1 MAISTRRDFLY
12 LAAAAS
18 VGCIARGNDIPAP
31 GGPALLLR
39 SPAVG
44 QSWRY
49 AKHDHFT
56 GKVIDTQIDRVS
68 KIDGQSVQLESRS
81 ETAAVRPITFPS
93 WGESWWH
100 KYMGADAVRVGNPLE
115 VQRPWGMVVVDP
127 HWTEMQSF
135 EKAIPIWPS
144 ELRPGWSTLVST
156 YYKTPDSDEAM
167 PWQIT
172 MEAQRWESVTV
183 PAGHFVALRY
193 FNIINFRFSV
203 FSERTAAQ
211 RIEHLWFA
219 PEIGRWVVRE
229 SVGTFHEQL
238 GTEVKESSHR
248 WELLSWT

>member
-18 VGCIARGNDIPAP
+18 VGCVARGTNTPMP
-31 GGPALLLR
+31 GGAAPLVR

-49 AKHDHFT
+49 AKHDYFT
-56 GKVIDTQIDRVS
+56 GKVVDTQIDRVT
-68 KIDGQSVQLESRS
+68 KIGQSVEVESRS
-81 ETAAVRPITFPS
+81 ETAEDRPITFPS

-100 KYMGADAVRVGNPLE
+100 KYMHADAARVGGPIE
-115 VQRPWGMVVVDP
+115 IQRPWGMVVVDP
-127 HWTEMQSF
+127 HWSEMQSF

-144 ELRPGWSTLVST
+144 ELRPGWSTVVST
-156 YYKTPDSDEAM
+156 HYKIPGSEEAM
-167 PWQIT
+167 PWQLT
-172 MEAQRWESVTV
+172 MDAQRWESVTV
-183 PAGHFVALRY
+183 PAGHFMALRC
-193 FNIINFRFSV
+193 FNFIDFRFSI

-219 PEIGRWVVRE
+219 PEIGRWVKRE
-229 SVGTFHEQL
+229 SMGTFHEQL
-238 GTEVKESSHR
+238 GTEVKESSYR